1 MPQLFNRKE
10 YVSNY
15 KALKKLKYAIYLTII
30 FRNLRTWYIK
40 FLILK
45 VIREIKSVGML
56 TMWRAEN
63 HLFSSD
69 KIFCAQQIGVF
80 KYGLA

>member
-1 MPQLFNRKE
+1 MRYDILIRITLLP
-10 YVSNY
+10 Y
-15 KALKKLKYAIYLTII
+15 IYFII
-30 FRNLRTWYIK
+30 FLKLFKTSCIK

-45 VIREIKSVGML
+45 VIRGIKSVGML